1 MILKPFGPETFTKAK
16 HLRLYRLFET
26 GDKKKMWHAKLGI
39 DLLRPKLEK
48 KTWSLMLHVNLC

>member
-1 MILKPFGPETFTKAK
+1 MILKPFGPETLPKAK

-48 KTWSLMLHVNLC
+48 KHGH